1 MSSPKTLRM
10 LLFAVLFTLTLEG
23 QEKIIKDDLGFPFER
38 SAPPQRIVSL
48 APNITEILFALG
60 LGEKIVGVTRFCDF
74 PEEAIKKEKIG
85 GLVDPNPE
93 KIIAL
98 NPDLV
103 LGFRGNPLRILEKLR
118 NLNLPLFVLDT
129 KTDIES
135 LFPLI
140 KKIGSVT
147 HAEKRA
153 DFFVRS
159 LSARYEKILTALQSV
174 EHDPKVFLSLHGMGL
189 WTSGSESFLNDL
201 VHKARGVNIA
211 GNIPRKWLNY
221 NREQLIYEQPEVI
234 IILSKSKKDFLKS
247 RNWIKNEA
255 HLEGIKAITK
265 DKIYFLDE
273 NLATRLG
280 PRLILALE
288 ELSRLL
294 HPECFQKK

>member
-1 MSSPKTLRM
+1 MRSKKTHWM
-10 LLFAVLFTLTLEG
+10 LLFIVLCAITLEG
-23 QEKIIKDDLGFPFER
+23 QEKIIKDDLGFHYDM

-74 PEEAIKKEKIG
+74 PEEALKKEKIG
-85 GLVDPNPE
+85 GLVNPNPE

-98 NPDLV
+98 NPDLIM
-103 LGFRGNPLRILEKLR
+103 GFRGNPLRILERLR

-129 KTDIES
+129 GTTIES

-140 KKIGSVT
+140 KKIGRVT

-153 DFFVRS
+153 EFFARS
-159 LSARYEKILTALQSV
+159 LSARYENILKSLQSV
-174 EHDPKVFLSLHGMGL
+174 EHKPKVFLSLHGMGL
-189 WTSGSESFLNDL
+189 WTCGSESFLNDL
-201 VHKARGVNIA
+201 IHKARGVNIA

-221 NREQLIYEQPEVI
+221 NREQLIHEEPEVI
-234 IILSKSKKDFLKS
+234 IILSKSKKEFLKS
-247 RNWIKNEA
+247 RHWIRNEA
-255 HLEGIKAITK
+255 HLDGIKAVTK
-265 DKIYFLDE
+265 DEIFFLDE

-280 PRLILALE
+280 PRLIQALE

-294 HPECFQKK
+294 HPQSFEKE

>member
-1 MSSPKTLRM
+1 MSIKKTGRM
-10 LLFAVLFTLTLEG
+10 LLFLMLFTFVLEG
-23 QEKIIKDDLGFPFER
+23 QQKIIKDDLGFPYDR

-85 GLVDPNPE
+85 GLIDPNPE
-93 KIIAL
+93 RIIAL
-98 NPDLV
+98 NPDLI
-103 LGFRGNPLRILEKLR
+103 LGFRGNPLRILERLR

-140 KKIGSVT
+140 RKIGRVT
-147 HAEKRA
+147 HAEKRTE
-153 DFFVRS
+153 FFVRS
-159 LSARYEKILTALQSV
+159 LSARYEKILTSLQSV
-174 EHDPKVFLSLHGMGL
+174 EHNPKVFLSLHGMDL
-189 WTSGSESFLNDL
+189 WTSGRESFLNDL
-201 VHKARGVNIA
+201 VQKARGVNIA
-211 GNIPRKWLNY
+211 GTIPRKWLHY
-221 NREQLIYEQPEVI
+221 NREQLIHEQPEVI
-234 IILSKSKKDFLKS
+234 IILSKSREDFLKS
-247 RNWIKNEA
+247 RHWIRNEA
-255 HLEGIKAITK
+255 HLEGIKAVIE
-265 DKIYFLDE
+265 DRIFFLDE

-294 HPECFQKK
+294 HPECFEKE

>member
-1 MSSPKTLRM
+1 MSIKKTGRM
-10 LLFAVLFTLTLEG
+10 LLFLVLFSFALEG
-23 QEKIIKDDLGFPFER
+23 QQIIIKDDLGFPFDR

-98 NPDLV
+98 NPDLI
-103 LGFRGNPLRILEKLR
+103 LGFRGNPLKVLKRLR

-140 KKIGSVT
+140 RKIGRVAY
-147 HAEKRA
+147 AEKKA
-153 DFFVRS
+153 EFFARS
-159 LSARYEKILTALQSV
+159 LQTRYEKILISLQSV
-174 EHDPKVFLSLHGMGL
+174 EHEPKVFLSLHGMGL

-201 VHKARGVNIA
+201 VQKARGVNIA

-221 NREQLIYEQPEVI
+221 NREQLIHEDPEVI
-234 IILSKSKKDFLKS
+234 IILSKSKKDFQKS
-247 RNWIKNEA
+247 RNWIRNEA
-255 HLEGIKAITK
+255 HLEGIKAVFEDTIF
-265 DKIYFLDE
+265 FLDE

-294 HPECFQKK
+294 HPECFEKE